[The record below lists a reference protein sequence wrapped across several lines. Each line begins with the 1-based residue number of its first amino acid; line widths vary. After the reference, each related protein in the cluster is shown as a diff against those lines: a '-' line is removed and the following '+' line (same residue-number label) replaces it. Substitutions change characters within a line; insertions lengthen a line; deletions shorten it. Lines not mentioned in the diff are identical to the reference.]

1 MSELVNRRSGC
12 WCATPTFYDELPEMI
27 VDYGVGWTN
36 GLYASIFHQNN
47 ANVVFDVVV
56 WN

>member
-36 GLYASIFHQNN
+36 GLNASIFHQND